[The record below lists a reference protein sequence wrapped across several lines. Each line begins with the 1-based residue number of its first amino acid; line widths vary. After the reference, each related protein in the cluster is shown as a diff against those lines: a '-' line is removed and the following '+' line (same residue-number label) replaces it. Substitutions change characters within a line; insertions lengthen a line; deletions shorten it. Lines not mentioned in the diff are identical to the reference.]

1 MLKPISQPFCCGA
14 LNACL
19 ELQMHL
25 LRWLCDPTTTAA
37 DVTQANLV
45 PPKVPTQ
52 IEAEWLWRFLYG
64 RKQTRLEQA
73 KIIAALSAAEKI
85 ALLGWCNS
93 VVAVA
98 EQFLPAPPDWPIT
111 PPVIPAQAWA
121 DFKGLMEAFYERG
134 LNSGLPYLA
143 NGTPV
148 AAGGVSY
155 ASFVQAFRDAH
166 RLNPDPNAREVCV
179 LCGGPLGQTPEV
191 DHWIAKSAFPL
202 LSVCAD
208 NLLPICGE
216 CNSTANKGEKPVH
229 SAAGSFADW
238 FHPYLRPA
246 NGEVRLSY
254 ASPELAV
261 KFTSDQPA
269 DQAKADNLNRLLNLA
284 DRWTRE
290 FKAEYARHQE
300 ALRRREQDR
309 IRNSQARHTQAEIQA
324 YLQQWKTTDLVPSEP
339 HHEVHQ
345 VLCTALLEPARLAA
359 WHSELGTVT

>member
-1 MLKPISQPFCCGA
+1 MLKPITQPFCCGA

-25 LRWLCDPTTTAA
+25 LRWLCDSTTAAA
-37 DVTQANLV
+37 DVTQINLV
-45 PPKVPTQ
+45 PPRVPTQ
-52 IEAEWLWRFLYG
+52 IEADWLWHFLYG

-73 KIIAALSAAEKI
+73 KIIAGMSDAEKI
-85 ALLGWCNS
+85 GLLGWSNS

-98 EQFLPAPPDWPIT
+98 AQFLPAPPAWPVT
-111 PPVIPAQAWA
+111 PPIIAAPAWTA
-121 DFKGLMEAFYERG
+121 FKGLMEAFYERG
-134 LNSGLPYLA
+134 LKSGLPYLA

-148 AAGGVSY
+148 AAGGVTY
-155 ASFVQAFRDAH
+155 ASFVQAYRDAH
-166 RLNPDPNAREVCV
+166 RQSSNPNAREVCV

-238 FHPYLRPA
+238 FHPYLRHA
-246 NGEVRLSY
+246 NGALALEYQL
-254 ASPELAV
+254 PEMAISCV
-261 KFTSDQPA
+261 AIHTTDQT
-269 DQAKADNLNRLLNLA
+269 KVNNLNKLLNLA

-290 FKAEYARHQE
+290 FKAEYAKQQDV
-300 ALRRREQDR
+300 LRGRERQR
-309 IRNSQARHTQAEIQA
+309 VSRGQARHSQPEIQT
-324 YLQQWKTTDLVPSEP
+324 YVQQWQDDLLFGEP

-345 VLCTALLEPARLAA
+345 ALCTAMLEPARLAA
-359 WHSELGTVT
+359 WHSELGLVS